1 MPDDFRAADSKE
13 NKGGII
19 LLTSARHPHYDS
31 LRHMDMGQ
39 NTTSRKDSRKA
50 AYPLRFK
57 NKTQKERLEKAAR
70 KVRMS
75 LRDFLLTYAEKAA
88 VEIGGEAKAS

>member
-1 MPDDFRAADSKE
+1 M
-13 NKGGII
+13 
-19 LLTSARHPHYDS
+19 TSIGHPHYDS

-39 NTTSRKDSRKA
+39 IANRKKDSRKA

-75 LRDFLLTYAEKAA
+75 LRDFLLVNAEKAA
-88 VEIGGEAKAS
+88 AEAGGESIAS

>member
-1 MPDDFRAADSKE
+1 MRDKSRAADSKE
-13 NKGGII
+13 NKPEII
-19 LLTSARHPHYDS
+19 LLTSDRHPFYDS
-31 LRHMDMGQ
+31 PRHMEMEP
-39 NTTSRKDSRKA
+39 NTKRAKDGRKA

-88 VEIGGEAKAS
+88 AELGGELKAS